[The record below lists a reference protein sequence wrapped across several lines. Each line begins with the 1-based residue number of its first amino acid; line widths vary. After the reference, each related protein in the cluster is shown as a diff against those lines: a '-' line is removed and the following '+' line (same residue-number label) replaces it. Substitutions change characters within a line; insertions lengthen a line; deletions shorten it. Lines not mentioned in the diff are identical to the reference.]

1 MVIIMDKINI
11 EILEDGQLKITTDSI
26 SAVNHCSADELLRV
40 IFDLMGGTTTKTK
53 TRQGHTHVVNGTT
66 IKHSH

>member
-26 SAVNHCSADELLRV
+26 SAVNHCSADELLKM
-40 IFDLMGGTTTKTK
+40 ISDLMGGTSTKTK
-53 TRQGHTHVVNGTT
+53 TRQSHIHNIQGKT

>member
-1 MVIIMDKINI
+1 MDKINI
-11 EILEDGQLKITTDSI
+11 EILEDGQLKITTEGI
-26 SAVNHCSADELLRV
+26 SSVNHCSADELLKMLS
-40 IFDLMGGTTTKTK
+40 DLMGGTSIKTK